1 MSFKFPLKEQQ
12 MMNEPH
18 RGYIQVPSLRAFD
31 YNTNL
36 HVRKSNRL
44 ATHASLNLLYSF
56 RLLILP
62 VGRWPP
68 HPRFNLDSFIPHAYA
83 KDIDHSARYIQTQSM
98 AA

>member
-1 MSFKFPLKEQQ
+1 MQQ

-18 RGYIQVPSLRAFD
+18 RGYIQVPSLHAFN

-36 HVRKSNRL
+36 HLSHVHKSNRL

-56 RLLILP
+56 HLLILP

-68 HPRFNLDSFIPHAYA
+68 HPRFNLDLFIPHAYT